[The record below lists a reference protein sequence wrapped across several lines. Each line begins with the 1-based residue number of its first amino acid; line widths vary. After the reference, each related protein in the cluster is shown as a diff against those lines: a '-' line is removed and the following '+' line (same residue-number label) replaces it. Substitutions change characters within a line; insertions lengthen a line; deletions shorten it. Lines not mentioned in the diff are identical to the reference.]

1 MLSIHAY
8 IFRRRK
14 RRIFWEYS
22 RFVKFD
28 FEQIKGEAA
37 TVFFLLE
44 NIGNRTEST
53 LARSGH
59 FGRIV
64 LVVCVGRFGLGPH
77 AQYTRT
83 YSGTASEDS
92 CREGEGCRKG
102 EVRSGNSPRGGM
114 ETLAALPAPSL
125 DPGRSECAV
134 NHAGREKRRKE
145 IPGGGL
151 ANGRARESG
160 AKTNHADEISSSP
173 PPCFHR
179 SRIVRTARSDRHL
192 RRTGEWRF
200 ADILSGKYS
209 ACFVK
214 KHITLL
220 NFPVFSLLSSRLLPL
235 AATRMKSPPST
246 LQFPRPPTSD
256 RRGGGGGERCHP
268 SPPPPDDRRDVAKGS
283 EGGGG
288 SV

>member
-1 MLSIHAY
+1 MRDGWDASKCDFSPALISDSHTPRAPRFSSPHQLCPPY
-8 IFRRRK
+8 IRTYSDVGSGAA
-14 RRIFWEYS
+14 FWEYS

-28 FEQIKGEAA
+28 FEQKKGGGEAA
-37 TVFFLLE
+37 TVSFLLE

-83 YSGTASEDS
+83 YSGAASEDS

-134 NHAGREKRRKE
+134 NHAGREKR
-145 IPGGGL
+145 
-151 ANGRARESG
+151 
-160 AKTNHADEISSSP
+160 
-173 PPCFHR
+173 
-179 SRIVRTARSDRHL
+179 
-192 RRTGEWRF
+192 
-200 ADILSGKYS
+200 
-209 ACFVK
+209 
-214 KHITLL
+214 
-220 NFPVFSLLSSRLLPL
+220 
-235 AATRMKSPPST
+235 
-246 LQFPRPPTSD
+246 
-256 RRGGGGGERCHP
+256 
-268 SPPPPDDRRDVAKGS
+268 
-283 EGGGG
+283 
-288 SV
+288 

>member
-114 ETLAALPAPSL
+114 ETLALHAPSPSIL
-125 DPGRSECAV
+125 
-134 NHAGREKRRKE
+134 AG
-145 IPGGGL
+145 L
-151 ANGRARESG
+151 SAR
-160 AKTNHADEISSSP
+160 
-173 PPCFHR
+173 
-179 SRIVRTARSDRHL
+179 
-192 RRTGEWRF
+192 
-200 ADILSGKYS
+200 
-209 ACFVK
+209 
-214 KHITLL
+214 
-220 NFPVFSLLSSRLLPL
+220 
-235 AATRMKSPPST
+235 
-246 LQFPRPPTSD
+246 
-256 RRGGGGGERCHP
+256 
-268 SPPPPDDRRDVAKGS
+268 
-283 EGGGG
+283 
-288 SV
+288 